1 MIIEHRT
8 GSVFEA
14 QSIPG
19 SILAHACNAKGVWGS
34 GVAKEFKERFP
45 NQYASYN
52 WICSRPAD
60 VVWNPITNKFD
71 PGTRVGT
78 THLAHCNVFG
88 VTVACMITSNGY
100 GKDVDPPPAILQATY
115 SAFIDLLS
123 QLSPPVKVHMPKIN
137 SGLFNVPWALTE
149 SVLKEAGEYFP
160 DTHVVVWTP
169 N

>member
-45 NQYASYN
+45 NQYNAYSYH
-52 WICSRPAD
+52 C
-60 VVWNPITNKFD
+60 NKFNGG
-71 PGTRVGT
+71 PIVGT
-78 THLAHCNVFG
+78 TLLVYDQIFDIG
-88 VTVACMITSNGY
+88 VACMITSERY
-100 GKDVDPPPAILQATY
+100 GKDVDPPAAILEATY

-123 QLSPPVKVHMPKIN
+123 QLAPGSTIHMPRIN
-137 SGLFNVPWALTE
+137 SGLFNVPWPLTE
-149 SVLKEAGEYFP
+149 SVLKKAGEYFP
-160 DTHVVVWTP
+160 DARVIVWTP
-169 N
+169 